1 MSISSTRV
9 SLIRRGIYDMKA
21 LTSTEFVHLED
32 LRSFY
37 QRCREVDGWRE

>member
-9 SLIRRGIYDMKA
+9 SLSGEAFHDMKA